1 MKIKTSEFV
10 ISCVKLDKCPT
21 DKAEFAFIGRSN
33 VGKSSLI
40 NMLTGRKNLAR
51 TSSTPGKTQTINYF
65 EINEDWYIVDLPG
78 YGYAKTGKRNRDLF
92 GKIIK
97 YYMLNAPNMMT
108 VFVLIDARISPQ
120 ESDLDFI
127 YNLGVN
133 HVPFV
138 IVFTKTD
145 KLSQS
150 KVAKNVATMKRKLSE
165 NWEEMPKMILS
176 SSINKTGQSEILDF
190 ISETKKL
197 FKK

>member
-40 NMLTGRKNLAR
+40 NMLLDRKNLAR

-65 EINEDWYIVDLPG
+65 DINDDWYVVDLPG

-97 YYMLNAPNMMT
+97 YYILNAPNLIN
-108 VFVLIDARISPQ
+108 VFVLIDSRIPPQ
-120 ESDLDFI
+120 EADLDFI
-127 YNLGVN
+127 YSLGTN
-133 HVPFV
+133 EIPFTV
-138 IVFTKTD
+138 IFTKTD
-145 KLSQS
+145 KISKN
-150 KVAKNVATMKRKLSE
+150 KVASTVAKFKRELSE
-165 NWEEMPKMILS
+165 NWDEMPKIILS
-176 SSINKTGQSEILDF
+176 SSVNQTGRNEILDF
-190 ISETKKL
+190 IDETKEL
-197 FKK
+197 FNK